1 MTRFFLALCA
11 LVLTA
16 TAQAQLNLEVAAG
29 SFR

>member
-16 TAQAQLNLEVAAG
+16 TAHAQLNLEVAAG